1 MYILQKKFIWLR
13 KIIIRILF
21 KQYPN
26 FLLNSKS
33 IKRNSKKQ
41 INFISSTNNFWVSKQ
56 MYQKWLSYSANK
68 KINLYI
74 YSDEHVDQ
82 FMKKYFK
89 NDLIFEIYKKSMIPV
104 QKIDIFRICS
114 TYIFGG
120 IWLDLKSEINLIKVI
135 NLYEKSNGKGIL
147 MYEPRKIEIV
157 KYMQK
162 KYKKEFENVIHNG
175 FYYLPENSIFL
186 KKIIHKIER
195 DYLYFQDILFK
206 FPKQGMMNLTGPHQ
220 FTRSFYE
227 LNKKDQ
233 PILVT
238 HNDIDWNYCS
248 KYGEF
253 LSPFKI
259 SKHYSLL
266 RNLKTI
272 DSNKVKE

>member
-82 FMKKYFK
+82 FMRKYFK

-135 NLYEKSNGKGIL
+135 NLYKKSNGRGIL
-147 MYEPRKIEIV
+147 LFEPRKIEIV
-157 KYMQK
+157 KYAQK
-162 KYKKEFENVIHNG
+162 KYSKEF
-175 FYYLPENSIFL
+175 
-186 KKIIHKIER
+186 
-195 DYLYFQDILFK
+195 
-206 FPKQGMMNLTGPHQ
+206 
-220 FTRSFYE
+220 
-227 LNKKDQ
+227 
-233 PILVT
+233 
-238 HNDIDWNYCS
+238 
-248 KYGEF
+248 
-253 LSPFKI
+253 
-259 SKHYSLL
+259 
-266 RNLKTI
+266 
-272 DSNKVKE
+272 